1 MVDTAISALLAL
13 SVVAVLS
20 LLVLLLREP
29 CFGTPAELTVRLGML
44 EQSFETISQSST
56 RNEAGIERMEPTS
69 PSTRPPRSLVKSVFA
84 PAP

>member
-29 CFGTPAELTVRLGML
+29 CFETPAELTGRLGM
-44 EQSFETISQSST
+44 
-56 RNEAGIERMEPTS
+56 
-69 PSTRPPRSLVKSVFA
+69 
-84 PAP
+84 